1 MLSNVCSD
9 TFHGREES
17 QVMTV
22 LMALYPPKPLS
33 LTVVLGLSY
42 LLGKPFLQP

>member
-1 MLSNVCSD
+1 MPSSVISD

-33 LTVVLGLSY
+33 LTVVLGVS
-42 LLGKPFLQP
+42 LLCGTYFLQP